1 MAAEGKAF
9 QTELRFF
16 EGNRKEWL
24 QSHPGEFALISDTT
38 LAGFYPDYE
47 SAFRAGLKRF
57 GVRGSFLVKQ
67 VWAEE
72 PVYLIH

>member
-1 MAAEGKAF
+1 MAAEEKIL
-9 QTELRFF
+9 QTELRVF
-16 EGNRKEWL
+16 EQHKPEWL
-24 QSHPGEFALISDTT
+24 QGHLGDFVVIADTT
-38 LAGFYPDYE
+38 VAGFYPDYE
-47 SAFRAGLKRF
+47 SAFKAGLNKF

>member
-1 MAAEGKAF
+1 MAAEEKIL
-9 QTELRFF
+9 QTELRVF
-16 EGNRKEWL
+16 EQHKREWL
-24 QSHPGEFALISDTT
+24 QDHLGDFVVVADTT
-38 LAGFYPDYE
+38 VAGFYPDYE
-47 SAFRAGLKRF
+47 SAFKAGLNKF